1 MSLELD
7 KSGNSLR
14 ESFFSLQFHTDVA
27 RLLDVEHR
35 RLVYHV
41 YRVPLALK
49 YTRFV
54 IPKKSQGYR
63 TILAPSSPLKIIQ
76 RKLAQVLKEVYKP
89 KPSAHGFISGRSI
102 VSNASSHTRKRCVL
116 NLDLKDFFPSINY
129 GRVRGMFMG
138 IPYKRPPKVATLLA
152 AICCAENQLPQGAPT
167 SPTVSNMICAKLDS
181 QLQALA
187 QEYKCFYTRY
197 ADDITFSTNLLT
209 FPDAIVRVVAEGDA
223 RQVAVG
229 GQLRGIIE
237 GNGFEINE
245 AKVRLQERG
254 GRQEVTGLTTNKIPN
269 VRRRLV
275 RQIRAMLYAWWK
287 FGLDKAQAEFL
298 ARYDKKHRLPSK
310 ESPVFQ
316 SVLKGKLSFL
326 LMVKGR
332 LDPVYRNLATRYAE
346 LDADFK
352 LAPVGYEA
360 AKRSMLVLEEQG
372 GRFRQGTAFA
382 LDGYGFV
389 TCAHVVGETT
399 RAVNPFKPAD
409 SYEVRVVK
417 TDEDLDLAIIEIVGY
432 KLTDGEPLKP
442 QPVMP
447 GQMTP
452 VTVVGF
458 PNYQNGDLGFVHRG
472 WVTGFRTVA
481 TIRRILTDAA
491 IIAGNSGGP
500 VFNDKMEVVGIAATG
515 ADRMDDAKQTEHHSV
530 IPVSVLSML

>member
-1 MSLELD
+1 
-7 KSGNSLR
+7 
-14 ESFFSLQFHTDVA
+14 
-27 RLLDVEHR
+27 
-35 RLVYHV
+35 
-41 YRVPLALK
+41 
-49 YTRFV
+49 
-54 IPKKSQGYR
+54 
-63 TILAPSSPLKIIQ
+63 
-76 RKLAQVLKEVYKP
+76 
-89 KPSAHGFISGRSI
+89 
-102 VSNASSHTRKRCVL
+102 
-116 NLDLKDFFPSINY
+116 
-129 GRVRGMFMG
+129 
-138 IPYKRPPKVATLLA
+138 
-152 AICCAENQLPQGAPT
+152 
-167 SPTVSNMICAKLDS
+167 
-181 QLQALA
+181 
-187 QEYKCFYTRY
+187 
-197 ADDITFSTNLLT
+197 
-209 FPDAIVRVVAEGDA
+209 
-223 RQVAVG
+223 
-229 GQLRGIIE
+229 
-237 GNGFEINE
+237 
-245 AKVRLQERG
+245 
-254 GRQEVTGLTTNKIPN
+254 
-269 VRRRLV
+269 
-275 RQIRAMLYAWWK
+275 
-287 FGLDKAQAEFL
+287 
-298 ARYDKKHRLPSK
+298 
-310 ESPVFQ
+310 
-316 SVLKGKLSFL
+316 
-326 LMVKGR
+326 MVKGR